1 MPTTPPP
8 SAGSSGTTGAAT
20 NAVATSPPSPAVAT
34 QRYRDR
40 LAAVLSDDTA
50 TENTKDAAEN
60 VRSAGESVQQSIDQ
74 FANAAEAFESGDTM
88 GGTAMVMRGFGS
100 LSGTLALVAPPVGAL
115 VGALLG
121 AITSIIAAIL
131 EAMRPKTESLEQK
144 LEKMIRKGALRQA
157 YVAMSAGKAS
167 WELAETKI
175 FMLAEQRQKAADLL
189 QANSNLSAEERK
201 ELEDICAGR
210 TWEYLTQNIG
220 WERHKALI
228 SESFATLAQERG
240 TVSSEWLA
248 LFDITVSYAVRF
260 WMAFESM
267 AGLVGDPGHNKTLAA
282 YNNMQLFQSLR
293 RVVARQL
300 AEDIASVYF
309 EGQNTAK
316 IYHLCAGIEK
326 YQEIGY
332 RVGVTGQSVEA
343 TQWLGGKSSTFAV
356 SPGGTIFSTGHTS
369 NEEPVY
375 VGRGNAPWSKAPKA
389 RYCDQVFIGES
400 NESDTVIVACLHGYG
415 QKVTFTPYHDEEG
428 RNEKS
433 RRDWTPNDERW
444 GTEVEFDFTSHNLT
458 ILHVAIRPNRASYS
472 AQVLGYRKDPQDVQ
486 LYEVYRDGKKIELA
500 HNGPYFNPEQ
510 VKKELGS
517 DLWRRSKSTHCSI
530 SYYLGEPVVQLGALV
545 QFWEGGKAHIWDLRE
560 SQFLNAPDIKVYQA
574 RFFPDLTFV
583 CATDKGL
590 FMRCRVDPRA
600 KDKDP
605 IWVVDRAL
613 QTDWFDKHGSKE
625 LASAYWLFDH
635 LSAASKK
642 QRGAFVGG

>member
-1 MPTTPPP
+1 MPSTPPP
-8 SAGSSGTTGAAT
+8 SGNSGTAAT
-20 NAVATSPPSPAVAT
+20 STAASSPPSPANAT
-34 QRYRDR
+34 QRTRDR
-40 LAAVLSDDTA
+40 LGALLSDDTA

-60 VRSAGESVQQSIDQ
+60 VRAAGESVQQSIDE
-74 FANAAEAFESGDTM
+74 FANAAAAFESGDTM

-100 LSGTLALVAPPVGAL
+100 LSGTMALIAPPVGAL

-131 EAMRPKTESLEQK
+131 EAMRPETESLEQK

-157 YVAMSAGKAS
+157 YVAMSAGKAT

-189 QANSNLSAEERK
+189 LQDKAHPSLSDAERK

-267 AGLVGDPGHNKTLAA
+267 AGLVGDPGHNKIGSA
-282 YNNMQLFQSLR
+282 YNNMQLFQALR

-309 EGQNTAK
+309 EAQNTAK
-316 IYHLCAGIEK
+316 IYHLWAGIET

-332 RVGVTGQSVEA
+332 RVGITGQSVET

-356 SPGGTIFSTGHTS
+356 SPGGTIFSTGTKTS
-369 NEEPVY
+369 TEPLY
-375 VGRGNAPWSKAPKA
+375 FGRGNAPWQESSAVQ
-389 RYCDQVFIGES
+389 YCDQVFLGES
-400 NESDTVIVACLHGYG
+400 NKSEIIVALLYGYG
-415 QKVTFTPYHDEEG
+415 QKVKFMSFDDREG
-428 RNEKS
+428 IGEDSVRN
-433 RRDWTPNDERW
+433 WTPNDKRW
-444 GTEVEFDFTSHNLT
+444 AVIKEFDFSSHNLT
-458 ILHVAIRPNRASYS
+458 ILHLAIRPNRYGYAVQ
-472 AQVLGYRKDPQDVQ
+472 ALGYRKVEEDVQ
-486 LYEVYRDGKKIELA
+486 LYDVLFAGNKIA
-500 HNGPYFNPEQ
+500 VAKNSPYFNAAQ
-510 VKKELGS
+510 VKEQLGGN
-517 DLWRRSKSTHCSI
+517 LWCKSAQSYCAI

-545 QFWEGGKAHIWDLRE
+545 QFWEGGKPQLWDLRE
-560 SQFLNAPDIKVYQA
+560 RGHLNASDIKVHQA
-574 RFFPDLTFV
+574 RFFPDLTLV
-583 CATDKGL
+583 CATNKGL
-590 FMRCRVDPRA
+590 FMRCKADPS
-600 KDKDP
+600 DKEP
-605 IWVVDRAL
+605 TWVVDRAL
-613 QTDWFDKHGSKE
+613 QTNWFDKHGSKE
-625 LASAYWLFDH
+625 LASASWLFNH
-635 LSAASKK
+635 LSAVSKK
-642 QRGAFVGG
+642 